1 MQRATNLDCAL
12 SPRCRGRAFGSSG
25 LVCGRSEIAARAFAT
40 EFAWAVREIC
50 NAPERWK
57 RADYATRRFMLPN
70 FPFSIVYR
78 VQQDAVEVVAVAHHR
93 RRPGY
98 WRGR

>member
-1 MQRATNLDCAL
+1 LIVRFHAAAEAELLEARTWYAE
-12 SPRCRGRAFGSSG
+12 
-25 LVCGRSEIAARAFAT
+25 RSEITARAFAT
-40 EFAWAVREIC
+40 EVAWAVREIC

-57 RADYATRRFMLPN
+57 RYDYGTRRFMLPN

-78 VQQDAVEVVAVAHHR
+78 VHQDAVQVVAVAHYR

>member
-1 MQRATNLDCAL
+1 M
-12 SPRCRGRAFGSSG
+12 
-25 LVCGRSEIAARAFAT
+25 
-40 EFAWAVREIC
+40 REIC

-57 RADYATRRFMLPN
+57 RADYGTRRFMLPN